1 MLLML
6 ALPVLIAV
14 AAMHRY
20 LQLNAPSNLLARRVG
35 TAVPTFRMGIALV
48 ALAAILLTLMHVLAE
63 AIAAGA
69 PGWLNL
75 VVLVLAWDALKIGCL
90 AVCVILR
97 SIVCVVRQSV
107 GRASQVPQPTS

>member
-1 MLLML
+1 MLFML

-20 LQLNAPSNLLARRVG
+20 LQLKAPSNLLARRVS
-35 TAVPTFRMGIALV
+35 TALPTFRTGIALV
-48 ALAAILLTLMHVLAE
+48 ALAAVLLTLMHVLAE

-75 VVLVLAWDALKIGCL
+75 VVLVLAWDALKVGCL
-90 AVCVILR
+90 ALGVVLR
-97 SIVCVVRQSV
+97 RISV
-107 GRASQVPQPTS
+107 GVRHAAGARHQVALPTS

>member
-1 MLLML
+1 MLFML

-48 ALAAILLTLMHVLAE
+48 ALAAVLLTLMHVLAE
-63 AIAAGA
+63 AIASGA

-75 VVLVLAWDALKIGCL
+75 VVLVLAWDALKVGCL
-90 AVCVILR
+90 ALGVVLR
-97 SIVCVVRQSV
+97 RISVGVRQSAGAHHQV
-107 GRASQVPQPTS
+107 ALPAS